1 MQQHISRS
9 DPRGIGQARK
19 QTKERA
25 MRCMDAVQV
34 DQFVAM
40 ATFDETEGEDGTG
53 YYIAEIK
60 RLKQGATAEQRREWG
75 SQTPCPINK
84 QPVKKGSPLYLAR
97 YWVRKQDLRFEQSEY
112 GECEVNGEGFRC
124 EVAEG
129 DFELVQQHANAVP
142 KRVLSQA
149 KHAEILDLLRA

>member
-1 MQQHISRS
+1 M
-9 DPRGIGQARK
+9 
-19 QTKERA
+19 
-25 MRCMDAVQV
+25 
-34 DQFVAM
+34 
-40 ATFDETEGEDGTG
+40 
-53 YYIAEIK
+53 
-60 RLKQGATAEQRREWG
+60 
-75 SQTPCPINK
+75 
-84 QPVKKGSPLYLAR
+84 
-97 YWVRKQDLRFEQSEY
+97 RFEQSEY